1 MSVWSLGAL
10 TFDDLQGDFDLPQMR
25 RESETKTGNSGV
37 SVFNTGRR
45 GQVFEMRSQ
54 FAHTSYANARAL
66 EVTYANTFTASPVA
80 MLVGN
85 VGFTGIQF
93 VVLEVKTS
101 IQSVPFYHC
110 PRGNISPAYVVHATW
125 KLQPVEV

>member
-1 MSVWSLGAL
+1 MRVWSLGAL
-10 TFDDLQGDFDLPQMR
+10 TFDDLKGDFDFPQMR
-25 RESETKTGNSGV
+25 RETESKTGDDGV

-45 GQVFEMRSQ
+45 GQAFEMHSQ

-66 EVTYANTFTASPVA
+66 EVTYANTFTAAPVS

-85 VGFTGIQF
+85 IGFTGIQF

-101 IQSVPFYHC
+101 VTPAPFYHC
-110 PRGNISPAYVVHATW
+110 PRGNISPAYVVNATW